1 MTTDMMNTIEGL
13 RGELEQATAREVVL
27 AQALKVV
34 WKARE
39 SAEYI
44 DFVETGVIGWVLY
57 LDKYESNTIRDALQ
71 DRSAAAA
78 ALLERL
84 AELEFDDFELETQIP
99 DLKTDLA
106 LNATML
112 AHQCD
117 LAREAETKAA
127 VLRGEL
133 ERAEAEI
140 EHLIGQSPAT
150 ILRSLQRK

>member
-84 AELEFDDFELETQIP
+84 AELETQIT

>member
-84 AELEFDDFELETQIP
+84 AELETQIP

-140 EHLIGQSPAT
+140 GQSPAT
-150 ILRSLQRK
+150 ILRFLQRQ